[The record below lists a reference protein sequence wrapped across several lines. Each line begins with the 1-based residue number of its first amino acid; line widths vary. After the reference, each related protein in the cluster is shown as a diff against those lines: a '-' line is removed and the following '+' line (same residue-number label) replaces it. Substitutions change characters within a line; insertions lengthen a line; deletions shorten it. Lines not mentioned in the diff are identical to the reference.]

1 MKRLFKKGTKTWTR
15 ILKKEVIVWE
25 MISRIR
31 DLTSNAS
38 NELEEMKETQE
49 LGEGMTAQNRL

>member
-1 MKRLFKKGTKTWTR
+1 MKGLFKKGTKTWTR

-25 MISRIR
+25 TISRIR

-49 LGEGMTAQNRL
+49 LGEGMTA